1 MIKSKPIIM
10 VLLSV
15 LLMLISWVE
24 VYAAS
29 SSIELTPS
37 IKAAF
42 DLTAASAESTVRVKL
57 NGLYSDLS
65 TLKLQYDS
73 REEQIRTL
81 HYNNEQALTVVR
93 QHIKEID
100 SSKVNGLETTV
111 NHTKQRYQPLF
122 DQYSALS
129 RRITIAKSLK
139 DKTLNKVLN
148 AQGDA
153 MKILVQLAR
162 EDIRSKQA
170 QLKVAKEARTKK
182 IAAARKTLS
191 GIESPQTSIKSQKS
205 IVTSLNKR
213 LSADWSDF
221 KAAIRKQSPTL
232 TSQSLSS
239 LLSGYRQ
246 ILASKQK
253 IIELEQ
259 KVAVIISATSKQM
272 DL

>member
-1 MIKSKPIIM
+1 MIKFKTITM
-10 VLLSV
+10 VLLSI
-15 LLMLISWVE
+15 LLMLISSVG
-24 VYAAS
+24 VLASS

-42 DLTAASAESTVRVKL
+42 DLTAASAESSVRVKL

-65 TLKLQYDS
+65 MLKVQYDS
-73 REEQIRTL
+73 REEQIRML
-81 HYNNEQALTVVR
+81 HYNNEQALIVVR

-100 SSKVNGLETTV
+100 SSKVNGLEATV
-111 NHTKQRYQPLF
+111 STTKQRYQPLF

-139 DKTLNKVLN
+139 DKTLNAVLS

-162 EDIRSKQA
+162 EDIRGKQA
-170 QLKVAKEARTKK
+170 QLKVAKDARTKK
-182 IAAARKTLS
+182 ITAARKTLS

-246 ILASKQK
+246 ISASKQK

-259 KVAVIISATSKQM
+259 RVTVIISTTSKQIG
-272 DL
+272 L